1 MRWSYSLREKTP
13 FDCGTCTNKDKKM
26 RNCLNH
32 KGFKKTAFD
41 GVTDTSKEDLAFAD
55 KATKVFNLENGKDII
70 RLYECPLTY
79 ITRETGELIKLLY
92 LYEDTKQFLYSGGI
106 AEQPYWFI
114 EAIDIFKQETYQQT
128 LKQNR
133 EANG

>member
-1 MRWSYSLREKTP
+1 
-13 FDCGTCTNKDKKM
+13 M

-32 KGFKKTAFD
+32 KGFKKVAFD
-41 GVTDTSKEDLAFAD
+41 GQLDVSKEDLAFLD
-55 KATKVFNLENGKDII
+55 KETKVKVLENGKDII

-79 ITRETGELIKLLY
+79 ITKETSQLIGILY
-92 LYEDTKQFLYSGGI
+92 MYEDTKQFMYSGGI
-106 AEQPYWFI
+106 ADQPHWFI

-133 EANG
+133 ETNGK